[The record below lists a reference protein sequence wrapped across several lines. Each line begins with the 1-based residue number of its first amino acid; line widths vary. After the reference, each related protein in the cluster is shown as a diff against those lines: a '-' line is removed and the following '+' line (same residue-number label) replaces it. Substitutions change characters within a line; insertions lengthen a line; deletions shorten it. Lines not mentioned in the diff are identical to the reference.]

1 MRRRGIADLLRAR
14 RLGFP
19 AAPGPAFRGALLC
32 VCLLLPFQGVA
43 ASPVRMEVRRVVMD
57 PANRTPVVVLAGEG
71 RLLPIWIG
79 AAEAASIALALEGKP
94 LPRPNTHDMVR
105 NLLQGL
111 DAALERVTITEL
123 RDDTYFAVITLK
135 AGQRRIP
142 VDSRPSDA
150 IAVALRTGAPIYATA
165 QVLSGS
171 VPLDDAERP
180 QGFTRRMGMHLQDL
194 TEELGKLFA
203 TALRE
208 GVLVSHVESG
218 SPASDLGFRRGDV
231 IVGVG
236 PDSVRNTRE
245 LEAVLRSPARHD
257 FRIRRDGEPVTIVM
271 SPPSQAEP

>member
-1 MRRRGIADLLRAR
+1 MQLPGPVDLRRGR

-19 AAPGPAFRGALLC
+19 AVPAWAFRGALWG
-32 VCLLLPFQGVA
+32 VCLLLPFQGA
-43 ASPVRMEVRRVVMD
+43 AAPHVRMEVRQVTMD
-57 PANRTPVVVLAGEG
+57 PANRTPVVVLVGEG
-71 RLLPIWIG
+71 RVLPIWIG
-79 AAEAASIALALEGKP
+79 PAEAASIALALEGQP
-94 LPRPNTHDMVR
+94 LPRPNTHDMIR

-123 RDDTYFAVITLK
+123 RGNTYFAVVTVK

-165 QVLSGS
+165 EVLSGS
-171 VPLDDAERP
+171 LPLDDPARP
-180 QGFTRRMGMHLQDL
+180 HGFRRVMGMHLQDL
-194 TEELGKLFA
+194 TAELAKLFA
-203 TALRE
+203 ATLRE

-218 SPASDLGFRRGDV
+218 SPASTLGFRRGDV

-236 PDSVRNTRE
+236 RETVRNTRE
-245 LEAVLRSPARHD
+245 LEAALRSPAPHS

-271 SPPSQAEP
+271 GPPSRTEP

>member
-1 MRRRGIADLLRAR
+1 MRPGDPVDLFRAR

-19 AAPGPAFRGALLC
+19 AAPGAAFRGALLV

-43 ASPVRMEVRRVVMD
+43 APHVRMEVRRVVMD
-57 PANRTPVVVLAGEG
+57 PANQTPVVVLEGEG

-79 AAEAASIALALEGKP
+79 TAEAASIALALEGKP

-111 DAALERVTITEL
+111 GAALERVTITEL
-123 RDDTYFAVITLK
+123 RDSTYFAVITVK

-165 QVLSGS
+165 EVLSGS
-171 VPLDDAERP
+171 LPSDDPDRP
-180 QGFTRRMGMHLQDL
+180 HGFTRTMGMHLQDL
-194 TEELGKLFA
+194 TAELAKLFA
-203 TALRE
+203 AKLRE

-218 SPASDLGFRRGDV
+218 SPASALGFRRGDV

-236 PDSVRNTRE
+236 GKTVRNTRE
-245 LEAVLRSPARHD
+245 LETVLRSPAPHA
-257 FRIRRDGEPVTIVM
+257 FRIRRDGEPVTLVM
-271 SPPSQAEP
+271 SPPPQAEP